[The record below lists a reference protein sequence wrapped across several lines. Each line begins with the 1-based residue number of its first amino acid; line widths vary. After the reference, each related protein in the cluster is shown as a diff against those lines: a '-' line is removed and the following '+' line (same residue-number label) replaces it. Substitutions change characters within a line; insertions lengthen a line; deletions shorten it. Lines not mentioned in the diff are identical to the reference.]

1 MCLANQ
7 NCSSR
12 GRNSRKDMQIGCLW
26 QTKYKLSSG
35 LKQKT
40 IVALSS
46 KEKIEQKFRKQ
57 RVAEK

>member
-1 MCLANQ
+1 MVSLLCVWLIKIVHLVAETAGKT
-7 NCSSR
+7 R
-12 GRNSRKDMQIGCLW
+12 
-26 QTKYKLSSG
+26 
-35 LKQKT
+35 KT